1 MYISELVLVN
11 YRNFKRSR
19 FVFDKDINT
28 IIGENGT
35 GKSNLFRAIRLLLDD
50 EMLFRAYK
58 LGVSDFS
65 HDLEDWR
72 GHWIIINVKFRDI
85 SHDESVQSIFLH
97 EGGGV
102 EADSDKDVTEAS
114 YNLIFRPGISKRLE
128 LARLPIGDKAALAD
142 VRNNI
147 SIDDYE
153 AVFTG
158 RSFADFYN
166 EYSYLKIVGDFDKVV
181 FPGKID
187 SKDIGW
193 VINKQMSLSK
203 DISFTFIKA
212 LRDVIQDFNGNKR
225 NPLLELLEIKSETLN
240 NEDYEKIIENV
251 ISLNEEIESL
261 PDVIDVS
268 KGIHSTIKETV
279 GEAFSPTKLSI
290 KSQLPDEPEELLKS
304 LTLNISEGSKN
315 FDGTISDMS
324 LGGANLLYLTLKI
337 LKYKYLVNKGKVA
350 NFILIEE
357 PEAHLHTHIQK
368 ALFKKLNFEN
378 TQILY
383 STHSTQI
390 SEASKVSKVNIISKA
405 EGGDCVDVCQPSA
418 GLTVEEINKL
428 ERYLDAKRSNLL
440 FAKKVVL
447 VEGDAEE
454 IMIPAL
460 FSKFFGLTLDELG
473 VTIVNVGSTGF
484 KNVANIFHNK
494 RLRRRCAIITDL
506 DNSIYSEIS
515 PKDTKVL
522 KTKKRKA
529 LGSDKIGKERK
540 ALLDIFCQD
549 NEYVKPFYSEH
560 TFEVDFLNYYGNE
573 EYVID
578 VLNDIYTHKSKIKSI
593 EADLR
598 TENVEVYGD
607 KVLAVAKYA
616 GKGWLALAL
625 AEKIDHN
632 VVIPEYILDALSF
645 SIGKFNKSTLLAV
658 LLYRKQF
665 YLDFSKSE
673 ELECIE
679 KIISL
684 LTQSRRAIKRKLI
697 KDLYSKAFG
706 NHNNLLRMI

>member
-50 EMLFRAYK
+50 EMLYRAYK
-58 LGVSDFS
+58 LGVNDFS
-65 HDLEDWR
+65 HDLDDWR
-72 GHWIIINVKFRDI
+72 GHWIIINIKFKNI

-97 EGGGV
+97 EGGAV
-102 EADSDKDVTEAS
+102 DAESEKDITEAS

-128 LARLPIGDKAALAD
+128 LARLPIGDKDTLVQ

-153 AVFTG
+153 VVFTG
-158 RSFADFYN
+158 RSFADFYDQD
-166 EYSYLKIVGDFDKVV
+166 SYLKIVGDFDRVV
-181 FPGKID
+181 FPSKID
-187 SKDIGW
+187 SRDIGW
-193 VINKQMSLSK
+193 TISKQMSLSK

-240 NEDYEKIIENV
+240 DEDYEKIIENV
-251 ISLNEEIESL
+251 ISLNREIESL

-268 KGIHSTIKETV
+268 KGIHSTIRETV

-304 LTLNISEGSKN
+304 LTLTISEGSEN

-368 ALFKKLNFEN
+368 ALFTKLNFKN

-390 SEASKVSKVNIISKA
+390 SEASKVSKVNIISKT
-405 EGGDCVDVCQPSA
+405 EGKDFVDVCQPSI
-418 GLTVEEINKL
+418 GLSGEEINKL

-440 FAKKVVL
+440 FAKKVIL

-484 KNVANIFHNK
+484 KNVANIFHDK

-506 DNSIYSEIS
+506 DNSFYSDIKK
-515 PKDTKVL
+515 KDTKVL

-529 LGSDKIGKERK
+529 LGSEKIGKERK
-540 ALLDIFCQD
+540 ILLDNFCD
-549 NEYVKPFYSEH
+549 KNAYVNPFYADY
-560 TFEVDFLNYYGNE
+560 TFEVEFMSEFGNE
-573 EYVID
+573 EYVIN
-578 VLNDIYTHKSKIKSI
+578 VLGDIYTHESKIESI
-593 EADLR
+593 EKDLKSR
-598 TENVEVYGD
+598 DVEVYGD
-607 KVLAVAKYA
+607 RVLSVAKYA

-632 VVIPEYILDALSF
+632 VKIPEYILDALAF
-645 SIGKFNKSTLLAV
+645 SIGKFNKSIIVAV
-658 LLYRKQF
+658 LIYRRQF
-665 YLDFSKSE
+665 YIESSKSA
-673 ELECIE
+673 ELECIDR
-679 KIISL
+679 IIDV
-684 LTQSRRAIKRKLI
+684 LTQSKTRVKRQFI
-697 KDLYSKAFG
+697 KDLYLEKFDEDDA
-706 NHNNLLRMI
+706 LLRMI

>member
-35 GKSNLFRAIRLLLDD
+35 GKSNLFRAIRFLLDD
-50 EMLFRAYK
+50 EMLYRAYK
-58 LGVSDFS
+58 LGGNDFS
-65 HDLEDWR
+65 HDLDDWR
-72 GHWIIINVKFRDI
+72 GHWIIINIKFKNI

-97 EGGGV
+97 EGGAV
-102 EADSDKDVTEAS
+102 DADSEKDVTEAS

-128 LARLPIGDKAALAD
+128 LARLPIGDKDTLVQ

-153 AVFTG
+153 VVFTG
-158 RSFADFYN
+158 RSFADFYDQ
-166 EYSYLKIVGDFDKVV
+166 ESYLKIVGDFDRVV
-181 FPGKID
+181 FPSKID
-187 SKDIGW
+187 SRDIGW
-193 VINKQMSLSK
+193 TISKQMSLSK

-240 NEDYEKIIENV
+240 DEDYEKIIENV
-251 ISLNEEIESL
+251 ISLNREIESL

-268 KGIHSTIKETV
+268 KGIHSTIRETV

-304 LTLNISEGSKN
+304 LTLTISEGSEN

-368 ALFKKLNFEN
+368 ALFTKLNFKN

-390 SEASKVSKVNIISKA
+390 SEASKVSKVNIISKT
-405 EGGDCVDVCQPSA
+405 EGKDFVDVCQPST
-418 GLTVEEINKL
+418 GLSGEEINKL

-440 FAKKVVL
+440 FAKKVIL

-484 KNVANIFHNK
+484 KNIANIFHDK

-506 DNSIYSEIS
+506 DSSLYSDIKK
-515 PKDTKVL
+515 KDTKVL

-529 LGSDKIGKERK
+529 LGSEKIGKERK
-540 ALLDIFCQD
+540 ILLDNFCD
-549 NEYVKPFYSEH
+549 KNAYVNPFYADY
-560 TFEVDFLNYYGNE
+560 TFEVEFMSEFGNE
-573 EYVID
+573 EYVIN
-578 VLNDIYTHKSKIKSI
+578 VLGDIYTHESKIESIKKDLKSR
-593 EADLR
+593 D
-598 TENVEVYGD
+598 VEVYGD
-607 KVLAVAKYA
+607 RVLSVAKYA

-632 VVIPEYILDALSF
+632 VKIPEYIVDALAF
-645 SIGKFNKSTLLAV
+645 SIGKFNKSILVAV
-658 LLYRKQF
+658 LIYRRQF
-665 YLDFSKSE
+665 YIEPSKSA
-673 ELECIE
+673 ELECIDR
-679 KIISL
+679 IIDV
-684 LTQSRRAIKRKLI
+684 LTQSKTSVKRQFI
-697 KDLYSKAFG
+697 KDLYLEKFDEDYA
-706 NHNNLLRMI
+706 LLRMI

>member
-50 EMLFRAYK
+50 EMLYRAYK
-58 LGVSDFS
+58 LGVNDFS
-65 HDLEDWR
+65 HDLDDWR
-72 GHWIIINVKFRDI
+72 GHWIIINIKFKNI

-97 EGGGV
+97 EGGAV
-102 EADSDKDVTEAS
+102 DAESEKDVTEAS

-128 LARLPIGDKAALAD
+128 LARLPVGDKDTLAQ

-153 AVFTG
+153 VVFTG

-166 EYSYLKIVGDFDKVV
+166 QDSYLKIVGDFDRVV
-181 FPGKID
+181 FPSKFD
-187 SKDIGW
+187 SRDIGW
-193 VINKQMSLSK
+193 TISKQMSLSK

-240 NEDYEKIIENV
+240 DEDYEKIIENV
-251 ISLNEEIESL
+251 ISLNGEIESL

-268 KGIHSTIKETV
+268 KGIHSTIRETV

-304 LTLNISEGSKN
+304 LTLTISEGSEN

-337 LKYKYLVNKGKVA
+337 LKYKYLINKGKVA

-368 ALFKKLNFEN
+368 ALFTKLNFKN

-390 SEASKVSKVNIISKA
+390 SEASKVSKVNIISKT
-405 EGGDCVDVCQPSA
+405 EGKDFVDVCQPSA
-418 GLTVEEINKL
+418 GLSGEEINKL

-440 FAKKVVL
+440 FAKKVIL

-484 KNVANIFHNK
+484 KNVANIFHDK

-506 DNSIYSEIS
+506 DSSIYSDIKK
-515 PKDTKVL
+515 KDSKVL

-529 LGSDKIGKERK
+529 LGSEKIGKERK
-540 ALLDIFCQD
+540 ILLDHFCD
-549 NEYVKPFYSEH
+549 KNAYVKPFYADY
-560 TFEVDFLNYYGNE
+560 TFEVEFMSEFGNE
-573 EYVID
+573 EYVIN
-578 VLNDIYTHKSKIKSI
+578 VLGDIYTHESKIESI
-593 EADLR
+593 EKDLKSR
-598 TENVEVYGD
+598 DVEVYGD
-607 KVLAVAKYA
+607 RVLSVAKYA

-632 VVIPEYILDALSF
+632 VKIPEYILDALAF
-645 SIGKFNKSTLLAV
+645 SIGKFNKSILVTV
-658 LLYRKQF
+658 LIYRRQF
-665 YLDFSKSE
+665 YIEPSKSA
-673 ELECIE
+673 ELECIDR
-679 KIISL
+679 IIDV
-684 LTQSRRAIKRKLI
+684 LTQSKASVKRQFI
-697 KDLYSKAFG
+697 KDLYLEKFDEDDA
-706 NHNNLLRMI
+706 LLRMI

>member
-50 EMLFRAYK
+50 EMLYRAYK
-58 LGVSDFS
+58 LGGNDFS
-65 HDLEDWR
+65 HDLDDWR
-72 GHWIIINVKFRDI
+72 GHWIIINIKFKSI

-97 EGGGV
+97 EGGAV
-102 EADSDKDVTEAS
+102 DADSEKDVTEAS

-128 LARLPIGDKAALAD
+128 LARLPIGDKDTLVQ

-153 AVFTG
+153 VVFTG
-158 RSFADFYN
+158 RSFADFYDQ
-166 EYSYLKIVGDFDKVV
+166 ESYLKIVGDFDRVV
-181 FPGKID
+181 FPSKID
-187 SKDIGW
+187 SRDIGW
-193 VINKQMSLSK
+193 TISKQMSLSK

-240 NEDYEKIIENV
+240 DEDYEKIIENV
-251 ISLNEEIESL
+251 ISLNREIESL

-268 KGIHSTIKETV
+268 KGIHSTIRETV

-304 LTLNISEGSKN
+304 LTLTISEGSEN

-368 ALFKKLNFEN
+368 ALFTKLNFKN

-390 SEASKVSKVNIISKA
+390 SEASKVSKVNIISKT
-405 EGGDCVDVCQPSA
+405 EGKDFVDVCQPST
-418 GLTVEEINKL
+418 GLSGEEINKL

-440 FAKKVVL
+440 FAKKVIL

-484 KNVANIFHNK
+484 KNIANIFHDK

-506 DNSIYSEIS
+506 DSSLYSDIKK
-515 PKDTKVL
+515 KDTKVL

-529 LGSDKIGKERK
+529 LGSEKIGKERK
-540 ALLDIFCQD
+540 ILLDNFCD
-549 NEYVKPFYSEH
+549 KNAYVNPFYADY
-560 TFEVDFLNYYGNE
+560 TFEVEFMSEFGNE
-573 EYVID
+573 EYVIN
-578 VLNDIYTHKSKIKSI
+578 VLGDIYTHESKIESIKKDLKSR
-593 EADLR
+593 D
-598 TENVEVYGD
+598 VEVYGD
-607 KVLAVAKYA
+607 RVLSVAKYA

-632 VVIPEYILDALSF
+632 VKIPEYIVDALAF
-645 SIGKFNKSTLLAV
+645 SIGKFNKSILVAV
-658 LLYRKQF
+658 LIYRRQF
-665 YLDFSKSE
+665 YIEPSKSA
-673 ELECIE
+673 ELECIDR
-679 KIISL
+679 IIDV
-684 LTQSRRAIKRKLI
+684 LTQSKTSVKRQFI
-697 KDLYSKAFG
+697 KDLYLEKFDEDYA
-706 NHNNLLRMI
+706 LLRMI

>member
-50 EMLFRAYK
+50 EMLYRAYK
-58 LGVSDFS
+58 LGVNDFS
-65 HDLEDWR
+65 HDLDDWR
-72 GHWIIINVKFRDI
+72 GHWIIINIKFKNI

-97 EGGGV
+97 EGGAV
-102 EADSDKDVTEAS
+102 DAESEKDVTEAS

-128 LARLPIGDKAALAD
+128 LARLPIGDKDTLVQ

-153 AVFTG
+153 VVFTG
-158 RSFADFYN
+158 RSFADFYDQD
-166 EYSYLKIVGDFDKVV
+166 SYLKIVGDFDRVV
-181 FPGKID
+181 FPSKID
-187 SKDIGW
+187 SRDIGW
-193 VINKQMSLSK
+193 TISKQMSLSK

-240 NEDYEKIIENV
+240 DEDYEKIIENV
-251 ISLNEEIESL
+251 ISLNGEIESL

-268 KGIHSTIKETV
+268 KGIHSTIRETV

-304 LTLNISEGSKN
+304 LTLTISEGSEN

-368 ALFKKLNFEN
+368 ALFTKLNFKN

-390 SEASKVSKVNIISKA
+390 SEASKVSKVNIISKT
-405 EGGDCVDVCQPSA
+405 EGKDFVDVCQPSI
-418 GLTVEEINKL
+418 GLSGEEINKL

-440 FAKKVVL
+440 FAKKVIL

-484 KNVANIFHNK
+484 KNVANIFHDK

-506 DNSIYSEIS
+506 DSSFYSDIKK
-515 PKDTKVL
+515 KDTKVL

-529 LGSDKIGKERK
+529 LGSEKIGKERK
-540 ALLDIFCQD
+540 ILLDNFCD
-549 NEYVKPFYSEH
+549 KNAYVNPFYADY
-560 TFEVDFLNYYGNE
+560 TFEVEFMSEFGNE
-573 EYVID
+573 EYVIN
-578 VLNDIYTHKSKIKSI
+578 VLGDIYTHESKIESI
-593 EADLR
+593 EKDLKSR
-598 TENVEVYGD
+598 DVEVYGD
-607 KVLAVAKYA
+607 RVLSVAKYA

-632 VVIPEYILDALSF
+632 VKIPEYILDALAF
-645 SIGKFNKSTLLAV
+645 SIGKFNKSIIVAV
-658 LLYRKQF
+658 LIYRRQF
-665 YLDFSKSE
+665 YIESSNSA
-673 ELECIE
+673 ELECIDR
-679 KIISL
+679 IIDV
-684 LTQSRRAIKRKLI
+684 LTQSKTSVKRQFI
-697 KDLYSKAFG
+697 KDLYLEKFDEDDA
-706 NHNNLLRMI
+706 LLRMI

>member
-11 YRNFKRSR
+11 YRNFKRSK

-50 EMLFRAYK
+50 EMLYRAYK
-58 LGVSDFS
+58 LGVDDFS
-65 HDLEDWR
+65 HDLDDWR
-72 GHWIIINVKFRDI
+72 GHWIIINIKFKDI

-97 EGGGV
+97 EGGTV
-102 EADSDKDVTEAS
+102 DADSEKDVTEAS

-128 LARLPIGDKAALAD
+128 LARLPKGDKEALLQ
-142 VRNNI
+142 VKNNI
-147 SIDDYE
+147 SIEDYE
-153 AVFTG
+153 VIFTG
-158 RSFADFYN
+158 RSFVDFYDEN
-166 EYSYLKIVGDFDKVV
+166 SYLNIVGDFDRVV
-181 FPGKID
+181 FPSKID
-187 SKDIGW
+187 SRDIGW
-193 VINKQMSLSK
+193 TISKQMSLSK

-225 NPLLELLEIKSETLN
+225 NPLLELLEIKSESLN
-240 NEDYEKIIENV
+240 DEDYEKIIENV
-251 ISLNEEIESL
+251 ISLNDEIESL
-261 PDVIDVS
+261 PDVVDVS
-268 KGIHSTIKETV
+268 RGIHSTIRETV

-304 LTLNISEGSKN
+304 LTLTISEGSEK
-315 FDGTISDMS
+315 FDGRISDMS

-368 ALFKKLNFEN
+368 ALFTKLNFKN

-390 SEASKVSKVNIISKA
+390 SEASKVSKVNIISKS
-405 EGGDCVDVCQPSA
+405 EGNNYVDVCQPST
-418 GLTVEEINKL
+418 GLSKEEVNKL

-440 FAKKVVL
+440 FAKKVIL

-484 KNVANIFHNK
+484 KNVANIFHEK

-506 DNSIYSEIS
+506 DSTIYSEIKR
-515 PKDTKVL
+515 KDTKVL

-529 LGSDKIGKERK
+529 LGSEKIGKERK
-540 ALLDIFCQD
+540 VLLDTFC
-549 NEYVKPFYSEH
+549 NNNAYVKPFYADY
-560 TFEVDFLNYYGNE
+560 TFEVEFMSEFGNE
-573 EYVID
+573 EYVIN
-578 VLNDIYTHKSKIKSI
+578 VLDEIYTHESKIESI
-593 EADLR
+593 EKDLR
-598 TENVEVYGD
+598 SLSVEVYGD
-607 KVLAVAKYA
+607 RVLSVAKYA

-625 AEKIDHN
+625 AEKVDHN
-632 VVIPEYILDALSF
+632 VKIPEYILEALAF
-645 SIGKFNKSTLLAV
+645 SIGKFNKSILVAV
-658 LLYRKQF
+658 LIYRRQF
-665 YLDFSKSE
+665 YIDPSQTA
-673 ELECIE
+673 ELECIDE
-679 KIISL
+679 IIYL
-684 LTQSRRAIKRKLI
+684 LTQSKRSIKRQFI
-697 KDLYSKAFG
+697 KDLYLKKFDEDDA
-706 NHNNLLRMI
+706 LLRMI

>member
-50 EMLFRAYK
+50 EMLYRAYK
-58 LGVSDFS
+58 LGVNDFS
-65 HDLEDWR
+65 HDLDDWR
-72 GHWIIINVKFRDI
+72 GHWIIINIKFKNI

-97 EGGGV
+97 EGGAV
-102 EADSDKDVTEAS
+102 DAESEKDVTEAS

-128 LARLPIGDKAALAD
+128 FARLPIGDKDALAQ

-153 AVFTG
+153 VVFTG

-166 EYSYLKIVGDFDKVV
+166 QDSYLKIVGDFDRVV
-181 FPGKID
+181 FPSKFD
-187 SKDIGW
+187 SRDIGW
-193 VINKQMSLSK
+193 TISKQMSLSK

-240 NEDYEKIIENV
+240 DEDYEKIIENV
-251 ISLNEEIESL
+251 ISLNGEIESL

-268 KGIHSTIKETV
+268 KGIHSTIRETV

-304 LTLNISEGSKN
+304 LTLTISEGSEN

-368 ALFKKLNFEN
+368 ALFTKLNFKN

-390 SEASKVSKVNIISKA
+390 SEASKVSKVNIISKT
-405 EGGDCVDVCQPSA
+405 EGKDFVDVCQPSA
-418 GLTVEEINKL
+418 GLSGEEINKL

-440 FAKKVVL
+440 FAKKVIL

-484 KNVANIFHNK
+484 KNVANIFHDK

-506 DNSIYSEIS
+506 DSSIYSDIKK
-515 PKDTKVL
+515 KDSKVL

-529 LGSDKIGKERK
+529 LGSEKIGKERK
-540 ALLDIFCQD
+540 ILLDHFCD
-549 NEYVKPFYSEH
+549 KNAYVKPFYADY
-560 TFEVDFLNYYGNE
+560 TFEVEFMSEFGNE
-573 EYVID
+573 EYVIN
-578 VLNDIYTHKSKIKSI
+578 VLGDIYTHESKIESI
-593 EADLR
+593 EKDLKSR
-598 TENVEVYGD
+598 DVEVYGD
-607 KVLAVAKYA
+607 RVLSVAKYA

-625 AEKIDHN
+625 TEKIDHN
-632 VVIPEYILDALSF
+632 VKIPEYILDALAF
-645 SIGKFNKSTLLAV
+645 SIGKFNKSILVAV
-658 LLYRKQF
+658 LIYRRQF
-665 YLDFSKSE
+665 YIEPSKSA
-673 ELECIE
+673 ELECIDR
-679 KIISL
+679 IIDV
-684 LTQSRRAIKRKLI
+684 LTQSKGSVKRQFI
-697 KDLYSKAFG
+697 KDLYLEKFDEDDA
-706 NHNNLLRMI
+706 LLRMI